1 MRSPVQRTPVSQR
14 PGYVP
19 PSRAPSAPRKPKPE
33 RSALAW
39 VVQLFFFLSLAVVAG
54 FGALVLLGIA
64 GYLWIVR
71 DLPDPAA
78 LEARQSTFAST
89 KLYDREGNLLVELT
103 DPNNPTAGRR
113 TYVPLSQVSPWVIK
127 ATLATEDPNF
137 FRYSV
142 GFDPIAIARAIYY
155 AFTERAFV
163 SGGSTITQQ
172 VARNLLLSPEE
183 RAARTPWRKLREIAL
198 ANELVRRYP
207 RDKIL
212 EIYLNEINY
221 ANLAYGIEAAAQTY
235 FNKPARDLT
244 LAEASLL
251 AGIPQAPALWDPVA
265 HRERALRRQRVVLSL
280 MVEQGMISPAE
291 ADAAH
296 AAMQNYTFRA
306 PLVNFSSV
314 APHFVQF
321 VRQQLDA
328 EFGAQALYREGL
340 RVYTTLDVRL
350 QRIAERAV
358 REQLSKLK
366 DRNVTNAAVVVM
378 RPNTGEI
385 LAMVGSADFND
396 PTIDGQVNVALA
408 LRQPGSAIKPFVYLA
423 AFERGWTPATLLW
436 DVPKTFTD
444 AYGKPYAPRNY
455 DGKFNGPVLVR
466 EALARSLNIPAVEAL
481 SFVGLPVFLEV
492 ADRVGLNLP
501 PNPYYGL
508 AVALGSAEVRL
519 LDLTAAYATLANN
532 GVRVPPTALLRVER
546 ADGTVLRDYRQ
557 SQGQQ
562 VVLPEHAY
570 LITHIL
576 SDNAARAKTFGV
588 NSPLRLSRPA
598 AAKTGTTNDF
608 RDNLTLGYTPDLV
621 VGVWVGNSDNS
632 PMRDVSGITGAAPI
646 WKQIMEEA
654 LAGTP
659 PRDFAPPPGVVQA
672 EICLLGGHAPS
683 PNCPPDQ
690 RRFEVFKADQPP
702 LPPDEVVELAVAARD
717 PALLTALPPAPT
729 APPQMP
735 EIVIVQPSPSQPAT
749 RGLISIRGTV
759 NPPGFQHYVVEFGE
773 GDNPGE
779 WRWISGPHL
788 APVINDQLTV
798 WDASVLPPG
807 RYTLRVTART
817 DGGEQVGYSHFDLLP

>member
-1 MRSPVQRTPVSQR
+1 MASRPTRTPVSQR
-14 PGYVP
+14 SGYAP
-19 PSRAPSAPRKPKPE
+19 PSHTPQRLPDRPPRPLP
-33 RSALAW
+33 AW
-39 VVQLFFFLSLAVVAG
+39 MAQLFFIFSLLVSAG
-54 FGALVLLGIA
+54 FGALVLIGIA

-89 KLYDREGNLLVELT
+89 QLFDREGNLLVELT
-103 DPNNPTAGRR
+103 DPSSPTAGRR
-113 TYVPLSQVSPWVIK
+113 TYVPLSQISPWVIK

-137 FRYSV
+137 YRYNV
-142 GFDPIAIARAIYY
+142 GFDPIAIVRAIYY

-163 SGGSTITQQ
+163 SGGSTIAQQ

-183 RAARTPWRKLREIAL
+183 RASRSPWRKLREIAL

-212 EIYLNEINY
+212 EIYLNENNY

-235 FNKPARDLT
+235 FDKPARDLT

-265 HRERALRRQRVVLSL
+265 RREQALRRQRVVLDL
-280 MVEQGMISPAE
+280 MVEQGMITLAE
-291 ADAAH
+291 AEAAH
-296 AAMQNYTFRA
+296 AAMRAREFRPPPA
-306 PLVNFSSV
+306 NFTSF

-328 EFGAQALYREGL
+328 EYGAQALYRQGL
-340 RVYTTLDVRL
+340 RVHTTLDPRL

-358 REQLSKLK
+358 REQLAKLK
-366 DRNVTNAAVVVM
+366 ERNVTNAAVVMM
-378 RPNTGEI
+378 RPSTGEI

-396 PTIDGQVNVALA
+396 LAIDGQVNVALA
-408 LRQPGSAIKPFVYLA
+408 RRQPGSAIKPFVYLA

-436 DVPKTFTD
+436 DQPKTFTD

-466 EALARSLNIPAVEAL
+466 EALARSLNVPAVETL
-481 SFVGLPVFLEV
+481 NFVGVPEFLEL
-492 ADRVGLNLP
+492 ANRVGLNLP

-519 LDLTAAYATLANN
+519 LDLTAAYAVLANN

-546 ADGTVLRDYRQ
+546 ADGTLVRDYRTP
-557 SQGQQ
+557 QGQQ

-576 SDNAARAKTFGV
+576 SDNAARARTFGT

-608 RDNLTLGYTPDLV
+608 RDNLTVGYTPDLV

-632 PMRDVSGITGAAPI
+632 PMRGVSGITGAAPI

-654 LAGTP
+654 LADTP
-659 PRDFAPPPGVVQA
+659 PRDFAPPPGVVRMEVCA
-672 EICLLGGHAPS
+672 LGGRMPS
-683 PNCPPDQ
+683 PSCPPEQ
-690 RRFEVFKADQPP
+690 RRQEVFKADQPP
-702 LPPDEVVELAVAARD
+702 LPPDEAVELAVAARD
-717 PALLTALPPAPT
+717 PSLIHAPKPT
-729 APPQMP
+729 DAPPQTP
-735 EIVIVQPSPSQPAT
+735 EILITQPAFT
-749 RGLISIRGTV
+749 NPAMRGVISVRGTV
-759 NPPGFQHYVVEFGE
+759 NPPGFQHYVVEYGF
-773 GDNPGE
+773 GDNPAE
-779 WRWISGPHL
+779 WHWISGPHL
-788 APVINDQLTV
+788 APVVNEQLTE
-798 WDASVLPPG
+798 WNAGALPPG
-807 RYTLRVTART
+807 RYTLRVTAYT
-817 DGGEQVGYSHFDLLP
+817 TSGVLVGYSHFDLMP